1 MKLGDSIHS
10 LGNKFGDSNK
20 DAYLASTYAAYL
32 IRHGIKDKSFQA

>member
-20 DAYLASTYAAYL
+20 DAYLASTLQL
-32 IRHGIKDKSFQA
+32 I